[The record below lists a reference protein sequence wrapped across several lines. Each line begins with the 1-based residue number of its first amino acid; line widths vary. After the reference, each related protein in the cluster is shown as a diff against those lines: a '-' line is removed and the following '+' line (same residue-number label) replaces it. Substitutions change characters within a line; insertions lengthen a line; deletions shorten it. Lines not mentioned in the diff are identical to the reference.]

1 MKIVVRVVT
10 VLSLAVC
17 LGVAVYRFLGLTSY
31 SSYTTIL
38 AITSVV
44 YFVAATAWAEMR
56 G

>member
-1 MKIVVRVVT
+1 MKILMQIVT

-17 LGVAVYRFLGLTSY
+17 LGVAVYRFLGLASY

-38 AITSVV
+38 AISSVV
-44 YFVAATAWAEMR
+44 YFVAATAWAEMH